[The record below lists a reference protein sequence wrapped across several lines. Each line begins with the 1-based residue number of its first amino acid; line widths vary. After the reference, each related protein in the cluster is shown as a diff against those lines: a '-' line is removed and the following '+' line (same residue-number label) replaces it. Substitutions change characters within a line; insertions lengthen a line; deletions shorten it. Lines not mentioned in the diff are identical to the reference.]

1 MSCVGVGE
9 IEGKAYGRVNQTTDK
24 VTGAKRYILISL
36 GFLFLG
42 LGVLGVLLPLLPT
55 TPFLL
60 LSVSCFYKSSQRF
73 YSWLLNHRIFGR
85 YIRNY
90 REERAIGLKAKC
102 FALIVLWSTIGFSM
116 YFFRHTIF
124 IPILLFVI
132 ALFVSRHIL
141 SLRTI

>member
-1 MSCVGVGE
+1 MGRAHE
-9 IEGKAYGRVNQTTDK
+9 RVNQI
-24 VTGAKRYILISL
+24 TGKFTGVKKYILISL

-42 LGVLGVLLPLLPT
+42 LGVLGVFLPLLPT

-60 LSVSCFYKSSQRF
+60 LSVSCFCRSSQRF

-90 REERAIGLKAKC
+90 RERRAIDLKTKW
-102 FALIVLWSTIGFSM
+102 FALIVLWATIGFSI
-116 YFFRHTIF
+116 YLFRHTIF

-132 ALFVSRHIL
+132 ALLASWHVL